1 MKTGDAIEYAE
12 RTWPHESEPVRMMLS
27 IAYMD
32 GCLKTMD
39 DMRKDMEME
48 RLLKEERDERMR
60 YDAMDIQKEMRCH
73 E

>member
-1 MKTGDAIEYAE
+1 MKTTEAMAYAE
-12 RTWPHESEPVRMMLS
+12 RLYPLESENVRMMLA

-32 GCLKTMD
+32 GCIDTNRKMT
-39 DMRKDMEME
+39 KDMEME
-48 RLLKEERDERMR
+48 RLVKEERDERMR